1 MTRCPSQVATSACA
15 YWNTKTST
23 THDAYRAA
31 SVASKCPSRAGTA
44 SSRATLVRYG
54 PTIAVADDS
63 MSSATA
69 PATCHLYGPR

>member
-1 MTRCPSQVATSACA
+1 MTRCPSQVATRACA
-15 YWNTKTST
+15 YCKKKTST
-23 THDAYRAA
+23 TDAAYKAA
-31 SVASKCPSRAGTA
+31 SVASSRPSRAGTA

-69 PATCHLYGPR
+69 PATCHLYGLR